1 MNDSSNDLDTTQF
14 FRSFPHFKE
23 KGFLF
28 SFVRLDEAG
37 TCIASSNKQ
46 FSAIFNAYVFIC
58 FIKAERFTLQKEIH
72 SYHTRNSFISF
83 ASLSN

>member
-1 MNDSSNDLDTTQF
+1 MNDYSSNDLDTTQF

-37 TCIASSNKQ
+37 TCIVSSNKQ
-46 FSAIFNAYVFIC
+46 FSATFNTYEIC
-58 FIKAERFTLQKEIH
+58 FYLFYK
-72 SYHTRNSFISF
+72 S
-83 ASLSN
+83 